1 MIAID
6 VADLV
11 KTFHVTERRKGALG
25 GILGLFAPKRRLVEA
40 VRGVTFSIPQ
50 GQIVGFLGPNGAGK
64 TTTLKIL
71 SGILR
76 ATSGKASVLGYAPF
90 DRDHRMLR
98 RIALVMGNKQQLWW
112 DLPAI
117 DSFEVLREIYGVP
130 EADYRSRL
138 DLLVSLM
145 QIEGEVNTQ
154 VRRLSLGERM
164 KCELV
169 AALLHGPEVLF
180 LDEPTIGLDVVSQ
193 RRIRAFLK
201 QYNEQTGCTIVLT
214 SHYMADVQA
223 LAKRL
228 IVIDKGSIVFD
239 GTSDELARRY
249 SNRRILRLTFEGA
262 TVPPGLGELGEI
274 VSQDAGS
281 LSLSVD
287 RAKAP
292 EIVSQILQRHTVSD
306 IAIDDI
312 SLDEVIHDLF
322 VGSE

>member
-11 KTFHVTERRKGALG
+11 KTFHVTERREGVLG
-25 GILGLFAPKRRLVEA
+25 GIAGLFAPKKKRVEA
-40 VRGVTFSIPQ
+40 VRGVTFSIPK

-76 ATSGKASVLGYAPF
+76 ATSGTVSVLGYTPF
-90 DRDHRMLR
+90 DRDHDMLR

-117 DSFEVLREIYGVP
+117 DSFEVLKEIYGVP
-130 EADYRSRL
+130 DKEYRARL
-138 DLLVSLM
+138 DLLVKLM

-169 AALLHGPEVLF
+169 ASLLHGPEVLF

-193 RRIRAFLK
+193 RRIRGFLR
-201 QYNEQTGCTIVLT
+201 QYNDQTGCTIVLT

-228 IVIDKGSIVFD
+228 IVIDRGTIVFD
-239 GTSDELARRY
+239 GTSDELAKRY
-249 SNRRILRLTFEGA
+249 SNRRILRLTFES
-262 TVPPGLGELGEI
+262 TPVSPSLSEFGEI
-274 VSQDAGS
+274 IAQDGGS
-281 LSLSVD
+281 VTLSVD
-287 RAKAP
+287 RDKAP
-292 EIVSQILQRHTVSD
+292 ETVSRILQQHVVRD

-322 VGSE
+322 TNRE

>member
-11 KTFHVTERRKGALG
+11 KTFDVTERRDGALG
-25 GILGLFAPKRRLVEA
+25 GLLGLFAPKRKRVEA
-40 VRGVTFSIPQ
+40 VRGVTFSIPR

-76 ATSGKASVLGYAPF
+76 ATSGKVSVLGYSPF

-112 DLPAI
+112 DLPAM

-130 EADYRSRL
+130 NSEYQARL
-138 DLLVSLM
+138 DLLVNLM
-145 QIEGEVNTQ
+145 QLEGEVNTQ

-169 AALLHGPEVLF
+169 ASLLHGPEVLF

-193 RRIRAFLK
+193 RRIRGFLR

-223 LAKRL
+223 LAERL
-228 IVIDKGSIVFD
+228 IVIDKGALVFD
-239 GTSDELARRY
+239 GTSEELAGRY
-249 SNRRILRLTFEGA
+249 SNRRILRLTFESTA
-262 TVPPGLGELGEI
+262 VPPSLGEFGQI
-274 VSQDAGS
+274 VSQEGS
-281 LSLSVD
+281 SISLSVD

-292 EIVSQILQRHTVSD
+292 ETVSRILQQHTVRD

-322 VGSE
+322 TGRE